1 MQLIWPSRV
10 WQRVPSRVV
19 LLLLLTFG
27 MSVGSSASA
36 QVRASTTATYYRES
50 GANLSHQAITPA
62 VRVSGV
68 VRDVVSLRLGWD
80 ADVVSGASVAV
91 VDAPGG
97 DVDAITSA
105 TKWSDFRNNVSG
117 GIGVRGEYTSL
128 DVTYTWGRESD
139 YRSHAFT
146 ITGRAELFDR
156 NTTLELGYG
165 RGFDQV
171 CNLSQ
176 PRAQEPVDRQ
186 RLSSSD
192 GCFDAD
198 DRESLD
204 ISLQTFRGGWTQAW
218 TPIFATQLSVSA
230 QVINGFQG
238 NPYRAV
244 WLGRAAAQENHPE
257 NRVRYVGNLGAR
269 LWVQPLRGALQ
280 LSGRVYRDTWDIFSV
295 TAELAWEQRL
305 WEGLTVRLRG
315 RYYNQTGAHFFS
327 DDYGRAPR
335 GQYFTGDRELSPM
348 SSWLAGGR
356 VRFDLQAG
364 DDGKVGPF
372 AAFAIVG
379 VFDMLFYDFRE
390 FRYGRVDVPN
400 DKGMLATLGLEA
412 EF

>member
-1 MQLIWPSRV
+1 MQLSQ
-10 WQRVPSRVV
+10 QRSFRGLLRGGVAALVV
-19 LLLLLTFG
+19 FG
-27 MSVGSSASA
+27 FASSGSA
-36 QVRASTTATYYRES
+36 QVTASTTATYYREN
-50 GANLSHQAITPA
+50 GGGLNHQAITPS
-62 VRVSGV
+62 VRVGGV
-68 VRDVVSLRLGWD
+68 IRDVVSIRLGWD

-117 GIGVRGEYTSL
+117 GLGIRGEFTSL

-171 CNLSQ
+171 CSLSQ

-186 RLSSSD
+186 RLPSSD

-204 ISLQTFRGGWTQAW
+204 LSLQTFRAGWTQAW
-218 TPIFATQLSVSA
+218 APIFATQLTLSA
-230 QVINGFQG
+230 QVLNGFQG

-257 NRVRYVGNLGAR
+257 NRVRYSANLGAR
-269 LWVQPLRGALQ
+269 LWIQPLRGALQ
-280 LSGRVYRDTWDIFSV
+280 LSGRVYRDTWDLLSV
-295 TAELAWEQRL
+295 TAEIAWEQNL
-305 WEGLTVRLRG
+305 WDGMRVRLRG
-315 RYYNQTGAHFFS
+315 RYYNQTGTHFFS

-348 SSWLAGGR
+348 SSWVMGGR
-356 VRFDLQAG
+356 IRYDLPAG
-364 DDGKVGPF
+364 DDGKVGLF
-372 AAFAIVG
+372 DGFAIVA
-379 VFDMLFYDFRE
+379 VFDFLKFDFRK
-390 FRYGRVDVPN
+390 FHYGRREVPN
-400 DKGMLATLGLEA
+400 DTGMLATLGLEA